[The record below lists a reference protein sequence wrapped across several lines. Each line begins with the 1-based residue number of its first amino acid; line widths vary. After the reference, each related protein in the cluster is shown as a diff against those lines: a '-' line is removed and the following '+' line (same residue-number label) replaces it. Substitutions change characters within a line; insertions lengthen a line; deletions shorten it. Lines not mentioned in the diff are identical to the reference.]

1 MICTACELQGNLSQ
15 AARDRA
21 IAAFRRRDT
30 AVLVATN
37 VAARGIDVVDVDLV
51 VDYELPDTALWLTH
65 RIGRTARNGASG
77 RALTFMSED
86 DSEKWRKL
94 RRLGA
99 PALRFVDQAELL
111 GAGKMVFLA
120 DGADGA
126 TPPRSQPRSINAA
139 AHHPRNGAPAWAARR
154 GRRWSR

>member
-1 MICTACELQGNLSQ
+1 
-15 AARDRA
+15 
-21 IAAFRRRDT
+21 
-30 AVLVATN
+30 VLVATN

-51 VDYELPDTALWLTH
+51 VNYELPDTALWLTH

-86 DSEKWRKL
+86 DGEKWRKL

-99 PALRFVDQAELL
+99 PPLRFVDQAELL
-111 GAGKMVFLA
+111 DAGNMVFLA

-126 TPPRSQPRSINAA
+126 TAPRTQPRPINPAA
-139 AHHPRNGAPAWAARR
+139 WHPRNGAPPWSARR
-154 GRRWSR
+154 GRGRSR